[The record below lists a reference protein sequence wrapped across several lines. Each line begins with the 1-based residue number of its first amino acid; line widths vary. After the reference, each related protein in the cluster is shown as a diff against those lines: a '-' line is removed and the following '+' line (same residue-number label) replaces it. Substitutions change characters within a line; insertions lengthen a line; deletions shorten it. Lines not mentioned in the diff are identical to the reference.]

1 MREIK
6 LITEVS
12 ILHSENTQIHADDA
26 SGRLEHRIN
35 EALAEGWS
43 LVGTVQ
49 VAIAPDGDGGGLC
62 VMQAT
67 LETEVEPDLAARASS

>member
-1 MREIK
+1 MRQVK

-12 ILHSENTQIHADDA
+12 VLHSDNTQIHADDA

-35 EALAEGWS
+35 KALAEGWS

-49 VAIAPDGDGGGLC
+49 AALCSDGERGGLC
-62 VMQAT
+62 VLQAT
-67 LETEVEPDLAARASS
+67 LEAEVEPELTD